1 MKTAAVIFSLFV
13 AASCVDEDFDFKC
26 FQNKT
31 HVMTNSNS
39 DTFEIRIE
47 HGGALAADWFDSG
60 VTLDVG
66 KDAVKY
72 NTTAKAMEELCKV
85 LPENKYCSDAL
96 ADIGK
101 IPRFL
106 TVAYDGES
114 VYGGMATMDIT
125 IAQDG
130 KVTHKWGECIFMNQ
144 TAAKDM
150 EKFTFTYT
158 KWDTSA
164 IPDFTGSIREDK
176 LYVSQAAPVLTSWTT
191 VVALLVM
198 AKIV

>member
-1 MKTAAVIFSLFV
+1 MKTAAIIFSFFV
-13 AASCVDEDFDFKC
+13 AVSCVDEDFQC
-26 FQNKT
+26 FQNKA
-31 HVMTNSNS
+31 NSNS

-66 KDAVKY
+66 KDYKKY

-85 LPENKYCSDAL
+85 LPHNTYCNDAL
-96 ADIGK
+96 AEIGK

-106 TVAYDGES
+106 TVAYDGEF

-125 IAQDG
+125 IAQNG
-130 KVTHKWGECIFMNQ
+130 TVSHKWGECLFMNQ

-150 EKFTFTYT
+150 ETFTFIYT

-176 LYVSQAAPVLTSWTT
+176 LYVSQAGAMLTSWTT